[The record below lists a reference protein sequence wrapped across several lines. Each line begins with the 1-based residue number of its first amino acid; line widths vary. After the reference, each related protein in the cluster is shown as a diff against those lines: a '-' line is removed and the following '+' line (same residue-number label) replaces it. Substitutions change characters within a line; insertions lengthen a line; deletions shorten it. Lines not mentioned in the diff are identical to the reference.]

1 MENKFKIG
9 DRFTK
14 KNSRDAPVFEITE
27 VVIEPYDDITYTMV
41 SLIFR
46 QEVKIS
52 ESNLIENYRQLL
64 SPTAEAKDLVAWLP
78 GNGLT

>member
-14 KNSRDAPVFEITE
+14 KNSRDAPVFA
-27 VVIEPYDDITYTMV
+27 VIEPYDDVTYTMV
-41 SLIFR
+41 SLIFH

-52 ESNLIENYRQLL
+52 ESNLIENYRQIL
-64 SPTAEAKDLVAWLP
+64 
-78 GNGLT
+78 